1 MCWKINNLVLLGYS
15 VRFAFTSEDFLE
27 FRTYFFNWYPEEDMG
42 NISKWKESLV
52 DRTISKQNNNLMQ
65 RVYGKSASTP
75 INEKQD
81 GSEDEE
87 SDDEFFKLKGE
98 GNKV

>member
-1 MCWKINNLVLLGYS
+1 M
-15 VRFAFTSEDFLE
+15 
-27 FRTYFFNWYPEEDMG
+27 
-42 NISKWKESLV
+42 

-65 RVYGKSASTP
+65 LVYGKSASTP
-75 INEKQD
+75 INEKQGD
-81 GSEDEE
+81 SEDEE

>member
-1 MCWKINNLVLLGYS
+1 
-15 VRFAFTSEDFLE
+15 
-27 FRTYFFNWYPEEDMG
+27 
-42 NISKWKESLV
+42 
-52 DRTISKQNNNLMQ
+52 
-65 RVYGKSASTP
+65 VYGKSASTP

-98 GNKV
+98 GNKVRNTI